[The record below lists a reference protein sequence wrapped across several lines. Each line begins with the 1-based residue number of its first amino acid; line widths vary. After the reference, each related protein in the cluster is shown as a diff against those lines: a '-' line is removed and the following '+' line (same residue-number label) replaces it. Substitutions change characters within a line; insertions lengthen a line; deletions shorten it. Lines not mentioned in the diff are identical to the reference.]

1 MAFGEISNLYVISR
15 YLDDSFFTESFKT
28 TDVFRIDGS
37 NYFLILFE
45 NVLNDNGIST
55 VKFYF
60 NK

>member
-1 MAFGEISNLYVISR
+1 MEEVKKFFVLY
-15 YLDDSFFTESFKT
+15 DSKFKT